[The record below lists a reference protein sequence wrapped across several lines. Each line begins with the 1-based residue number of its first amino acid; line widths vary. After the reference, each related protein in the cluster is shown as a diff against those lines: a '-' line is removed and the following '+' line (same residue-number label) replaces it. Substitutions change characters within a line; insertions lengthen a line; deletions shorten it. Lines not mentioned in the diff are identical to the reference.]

1 MNRLLWVALAG
12 QLALLTALAYASSVL
27 GVVGGKA
34 LPVATLL
41 VAGLACVSAYSL
53 GLGSRKSAA
62 APPSQDA

>member
-1 MNRLLWVALAG
+1 MNKLLWVALAG

-27 GVVGGKA
+27 GVVGGRT

-53 GLGSRKSAA
+53 GVGTRKGSAA
-62 APPSQDA
+62 KPGQDA